1 MIREISAEMFLEY
14 LYPEMRDRWNVVDKG
29 VFYRNYSCDVLNV
42 DRKAGT
48 VELARDNFL
57 RLLPQELLSS
67 ERELS
72 ALKNKKN
79 ADFDAVY
86 EQLKRRQKLLS
97 EAFGPFDTFEFR
109 TRLDMER
116 YLERVLEGKTDAV
129 LKEVFGF
136 DITQVRDEYVFQAAL
151 LLPYFPSMRGIPEF
165 IRLLLSTVLDTEVTM
180 KISDYS
186 ERDQTVFSMP
196 KITYSLIM
204 NGLDPEQFL
213 QKCEEV
219 RPLAGFVLERLA
231 PADVFC
237 EILIKGS
244 DGGRKILDYNYS
256 L

>member
-1 MIREISAEMFLEY
+1 MQ
-14 LYPEMRDRWNVVDKG
+14 DRWNVVDKG

-42 DRKAGT
+42 DRKEGT

-67 ERELS
+67 ESELNT
-72 ALKNKKN
+72 LKNRKN
-79 ADFDAVY
+79 ADFNTVY
-86 EQLKRRQKLLS
+86 EQLQRRLKLLA

-116 YLERVLEGKTDAV
+116 SLERVLEGKMVAV

-136 DITQVRDEYVFQAAL
+136 DITQVRDEYVFRAAL
-151 LLPYFPSMRGIPEF
+151 LLPYFPSLRGDPEF
-165 IRLLLSTVLDTEVTM
+165 IRCLLSTVLDTEVTM

-196 KITYSLIM
+196 KITFSLIM

-213 QKCEEV
+213 QKCGEV
-219 RPLAGFVLERLA
+219 RPLAEFVQERIA
-231 PADVFC
+231 PADVLC
-237 EILIKGS
+237 EISVKGA
-244 DGGRKILDYNYS
+244 DDERKILDYNYS